1 VDGAVDKHK
10 LNIYEDGNNEEEF
23 LILIKEIQNY
33 VNIYEIWNNE
43 QGAFIVYKNIP
54 KMPSRSS

>member
-1 VDGAVDKHK
+1 MDKHK

-33 VNIYEIWNNE
+33 VNIYEIWNDE